1 MRIAFGGFHI
11 ECSTYNPFLS
21 READFT
27 VYRGDALLEA
37 PSFKFLR
44 DYDADWLPTIHA
56 RAVPG
61 GPMERATYERFKAE
75 FLERLKAFGPIDG
88 LYLALQYRAV
98 RAGHDGGS
106 RGPRLVGPDIADH
119 Q

>member
-27 VYRGDALLEA
+27 IHRGDALLGA
-37 PSFKFLR
+37 PSFRFLR
-44 DYDADWLPTIHA
+44 DYDAQWLPTIHA

-61 GPMERATYERFKAE
+61 GPIERATYERFKAE
-75 FLERLKAFGPIDG
+75 FLERLAAFGTSTASTSRSTARPMS
-88 LYLALQYRAV
+88 RAWKTP
-98 RAGHDGGS
+98 RATG
-106 RGPRLVGPDIADH
+106 
-119 Q
+119 